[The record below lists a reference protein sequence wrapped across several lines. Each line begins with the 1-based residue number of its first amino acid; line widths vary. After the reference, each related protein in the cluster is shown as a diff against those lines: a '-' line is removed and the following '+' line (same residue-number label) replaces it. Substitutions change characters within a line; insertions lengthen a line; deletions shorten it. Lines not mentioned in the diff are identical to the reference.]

1 MVGVSKESGRS
12 FCTLTP
18 ASAAVHM
25 LAICVRKCE
34 LANMH
39 TNGQRVRCRLH
50 AIVKCNHS
58 DTRLKYSLYA
68 ENIDPD
74 RNNSSFTKASF
85 TVSDSPKTLL
95 YLIFAE
101 ALPQETNS

>member
-18 ASAAVHM
+18 ASAAVHV

-34 LANMH
+34 LASMH

-50 AIVKCNHS
+50 ALVMHICGFIRDVIPAIGNYHKKENNLTNH
-58 DTRLKYSLYA
+58 TINALY
-68 ENIDPD
+68 
-74 RNNSSFTKASF
+74 F
-85 TVSDSPKTLL
+85 
-95 YLIFAE
+95 
-101 ALPQETNS
+101 